1 MRLLKLYLIQSQL
14 LKQSFLN
21 QRYEMEDKALRFF
34 PMEIKELEEKIEQ
47 RIGKKVEVEVR
58 EIEEGRRFEDT
69 FIDLEKLKEKINM
82 DIIVEDN

>member
-1 MRLLKLYLIQSQL
+1 MLNKEKL
-14 LKQSFLN
+14 
-21 QRYEMEDKALRFF
+21 
-34 PMEIKELEEKIEQ
+34 KELEEKIEQ